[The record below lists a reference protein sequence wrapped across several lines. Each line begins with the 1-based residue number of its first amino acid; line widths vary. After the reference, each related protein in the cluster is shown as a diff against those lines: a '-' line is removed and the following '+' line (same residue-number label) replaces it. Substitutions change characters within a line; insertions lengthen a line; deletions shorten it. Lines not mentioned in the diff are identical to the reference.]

1 MYPRLNSQW
10 KALKLYRN
18 KPLRG
23 EARYLVSGRMF
34 FDVVRENAL
43 VGFDYEKY
51 AFSNG
56 EPVVLEYPYEQID

>member
-10 KALKLYRN
+10 KALKVYRN
-18 KPLRG
+18 KHLRA
-23 EARYLVSGRMF
+23 EAKFLVSGRMF

-51 AFSNG
+51 AFSGG
-56 EPVVLEYPYEQID
+56 EPVVLEYPYKQID